1 MKIEGRNAVLEAL
14 KSENTTIDVVMVEK
28 GTNHEIVAL
37 TRKRGIKLQFVDK
50 YILDKNSLSGRHQGF
65 MAITSEFNYC
75 EVEDILQYAQQKEQ
89 PAFLVVLDGVMDP
102 HNLGSIL
109 RVCECAGVHGVII
122 PKNRSASVNETV
134 LRVSSGAAEHVKV
147 ARVVNLNQTIEL
159 LKKNNIWVY
168 GADMDGESMYD
179 VDLTGNIALVIG
191 GEGLGISRLTKELCD
206 GVVAI
211 PLLGQ
216 VNSLNASV
224 ACGVAVY
231 ECVRQRK
238 VKK

>member
-109 RVCECAGVHGVII
+109 RVCECAGVNGVII